1 MPLVTSLCDARQEGH
16 VLDGLGAM
24 GVAQMQQ
31 RMVTAVPPVLLEW
44 SGSVA
49 KDMWFDCVISMLN
62 NQCKCEYNSRQVSP
76 GQCFCSLRMLGRHK
90 KSNEWF

>member
-62 NQCKCEYNSRQVSP
+62 NQCASTTVDKY
-76 GQCFCSLRMLGRHK
+76 LRDNAFVLAYDRKAQK
-90 KSNEWF
+90 K